1 VEGEGGGGMSGGS
14 LRGCQRYSVAVIQMV
29 VGSVLG
35 VNVKPFNRVQ
45 VGSFLVV
52 M

>member
-1 VEGEGGGGMSGGS
+1 MFGGS
-14 LRGCQRYSVAVIQMV
+14 LGGCQRCSVAVIQMF

-35 VNVKPFNRVQ
+35 VNVKPFNCVQ
-45 VGSFLVV
+45 VGSLLVV